1 MAKDYYEVLG
11 VARGASEED
20 LKKAYRKLAMQHHPD
35 RNPGD
40 KEAEARFREA
50 NEAYEVLKDPKKR
63 AVYDQ
68 YGHAGLG
75 QNGGGFPGDFSNMG
89 GGGFG
94 DIFEELFGDIFG
106 GARSGRGGRG
116 GGPARGEDLRY
127 DLKVTLE
134 EVMTGTE
141 ARIRLPT
148 MTGCESCGGTG
159 ARPGTRP
166 ETCGTC
172 GGAGQLRQQ
181 QGFFTIARPCPACQG
196 QGRVVRNPCHEC
208 RGQGRKQAEKNL
220 TVKIPPGVETGT
232 RIRVG
237 GEGGAGMVGGPAGD
251 LYIIIEVNPHPM
263 FERQGPNLLCIAP
276 ISFTQAALGGK
287 LDVPTLHGRARLN
300 LQAGVQTG
308 QRLVLRGK
316 GLPFLNR
323 PGMFGD
329 LVVELRV
336 ETPVNLNKR
345 QRELLEE
352 FARCENQECQPE
364 SASFLDKVKEFLDK
378 MSV

>member
-1 MAKDYYEVLG
+1 MARDFYEILG
-11 VARGASEED
+11 VARNASDDD

-40 KEAEARFREA
+40 KDAEAKFREA

-68 YGHAGLG
+68 YGHSGLG
-75 QNGGGFPGDFSNMG
+75 QNGGGFPGDYSNMA

-106 GARSGRGGRG
+106 GARSGRGGRS
-116 GGPARGEDLRY
+116 GPARGEDLRY

-148 MTGCESCGGTG
+148 MTPCESCSGTG

-166 ETCGTC
+166 ESCGTC
-172 GGAGQLRQQ
+172 GGSGQLRTQ

-208 RGQGRKQAEKNL
+208 RGHGRKQSEKTL

-232 RIRVG
+232 RIRVA
-237 GEGGAGMVGGPAGD
+237 GEGGAGMMTGPAGD
-251 LYIIIEVNPHPM
+251 LYIIIEVVPHAM

-308 QRLVLRGK
+308 QRLILRGK
-316 GLPFLNR
+316 GMPFLNR
-323 PGMFGD
+323 AGLFGD
-329 LVVELRV
+329 LVVEVRV

-364 SASFLDKVKEFLDK
+364 SSSFLDKVKEFLDK
-378 MSV
+378 MSA